1 MFSLDLLKQK
11 TNKDLRLL
19 CKEHGIPQYGDKGTL
34 ISRILEKADQHGGAS
49 EVGGDGD
56 RVDKVGGD
64 TVEQGDEVD
73 F

>member
-49 EVGGDGD
+49 EGGGDVIKLTKLEEMLLNKEM
-56 RVDKVGGD
+56 RL
-64 TVEQGDEVD
+64 TT
-73 F
+73 